1 MENRKRRIDQLL
13 GHLENKLDTKRRK
26 LNRLQDELNFLESEG
41 LLLPEHGLQSNAA
54 FSAAFEQSTPV
65 SGKKF
70 SSIFSKHVETPPTQ
84 HDESSLLSSKLITEK
99 IDSE

>member
-1 MENRKRRIDQLL
+1 MENRKRRIDQLV

-41 LLLPEHGLQSNAA
+41 LLLPEHGFNAE

-65 SGKKF
+65 SGKKS
-70 SSIFSKHVETPPTQ
+70 SSIFSKHDQSPPTQ
-84 HDESSLLSSKLITEK
+84 HDESSLLSSK
-99 IDSE
+99 